1 MKIGITVGDQAG
13 IGLEIIEK
21 AIPLFPDIEFQIIGQ
36 IIPKQLI
43 TYGQISPVCGRI
55 AGEAIKEAIEL
66 ALRGDIDAV
75 VTAPI
80 HKEAFNLGG
89 WKYAGHTEMFAD
101 LTNTRD
107 YAMMLVHKN
116 MRVIHVTTHVSLRK
130 ALDLITEER
139 VYKTI
144 KVAHNACKQLGIK
157 DPLVGLC
164 ALNPHASD
172 GGTFGN
178 EEKEVLLPAI
188 QKAKMDGIRVLDNP
202 IPSDVAFAKNLGGAF
217 DVVVA
222 LYHDQGHIPVKT
234 VGFKWE
240 KEAWQEVD
248 GVNITF
254 GLPII
259 RTSPDHGV
267 AFGKAGKGIADPTS
281 MINAIKLAKQLV
293 ENKNAKGVRE
303 CT

>member
-1 MKIGITVGDQAG
+1 MRLGITIGDQAG

-21 AIPLFPDIEFQIIGQ
+21 SLPLFPDIDFQIIGKR
-36 IIPKQLI
+36 IPKQLL
-43 TYGQISPVCGRI
+43 TYGEINPVCGHL
-55 AGEAIKEAIEL
+55 AGEAISEAIVL
-66 ALRGDIDAV
+66 ALQGKIDAV

-101 LTNTRD
+101 LTGTRD

-116 MRVIHVTTHVSLRK
+116 MRVIHVTTHVSLRD
-130 ALDLITEER
+130 ALDLITQER
-139 VYKTI
+139 VYRTI
-144 KVAHNACKQLGIK
+144 NVANNACKQLGI
-157 DPLVGLC
+157 DSPVIGVA
-164 ALNPHASD
+164 ALNPHAGE
-172 GGTFGN
+172 GGQFGK
-178 EEKEVLLPAI
+178 EEQEILIPAI
-188 QKAKMDGIRVLDNP
+188 KDAQREGIRVLGKP
-202 IPSDVAFAKNLGGAF
+202 IPADVAFAKNLGGNF

-234 VGFKWE
+234 VGFIWE
-240 KEAWQEVD
+240 KEAWKEVD

-267 AFGKAGKGIADPTS
+267 AFGKAGKGTADPSS
-281 MINAIKLAKQLV
+281 MISAIKLAKILV
-293 ENKNAKGVRE
+293 ENRNAKK
-303 CT
+303 TT